1 MDSVYSINIE
11 RAVLSSILF
20 NPEELEDV
28 LGVLKPKDFYLP
40 AHQKIF
46 EVMVNLH
53 NSDMPIDEEFISKG
67 RVNDK
72 EKFHYNHWGGR
83 DLAKWEEDEAH

>member
-28 LGVLKPKDFYLP
+28 LGVLKPKDF
-40 AHQKIF
+40 IF
-46 EVMVNLH
+46 TRT
-53 NSDMPIDEEFISKG
+53 SKNICSYG
-67 RVNDK
+67 KNFMMIQCQLMKSLLEK
-72 EKFHYNHWGGR
+72 E
-83 DLAKWEEDEAH
+83 

>member
-28 LGVLKPKDFYLP
+28 LGVLKPKDFIYL
-40 AHQKIF
+40 HTKNI
-46 EVMVNLH
+46 
-53 NSDMPIDEEFISKG
+53 
-67 RVNDK
+67 
-72 EKFHYNHWGGR
+72 
-83 DLAKWEEDEAH
+83 

>member
-28 LGVLKPKDFYLP
+28 RHLSSSPQKYL
-40 AHQKIF
+40 
-46 EVMVNLH
+46 
-53 NSDMPIDEEFISKG
+53 
-67 RVNDK
+67 
-72 EKFHYNHWGGR
+72 
-83 DLAKWEEDEAH
+83 

>member
-28 LGVLKPKDFYLP
+28 LGVLKPKDFY
-40 AHQKIF
+40 F
-46 EVMVNLH
+46 
-53 NSDMPIDEEFISKG
+53 SYIS
-67 RVNDK
+67 
-72 EKFHYNHWGGR
+72 
-83 DLAKWEEDEAH
+83 

>member
-28 LGVLKPKDFYLP
+28 LGVLKPKDFLSTCTKKYL
-40 AHQKIF
+40 K
-46 EVMVNLH
+46 
-53 NSDMPIDEEFISKG
+53 
-67 RVNDK
+67 
-72 EKFHYNHWGGR
+72 
-83 DLAKWEEDEAH
+83 

>member
-40 AHQKIF
+40 AHKKIF
-46 EVMVNLH
+46 EVMVKLH
-53 NSDMPIDEEFISKG
+53 SDDMPIDEEFIRKRVDSKMLMTLFYL
-67 RVNDK
+67 
-72 EKFHYNHWGGR
+72 KFYQQIQ
-83 DLAKWEEDEAH
+83 LQTL